1 MFAQPG
7 AATAGLLVAGLLAA
21 FAGQA
26 AGQTRDQLREQFLG
40 ECRAQVSHLTGP
52 AYKEERTTKVTACVQ
67 AKFAAHSRALAQRA
81 VAMAGSA
88 RSELKLVETRPWLV
102 AADRGPAEAKGVVYF
117 VRGYGTT
124 VDAFAPVPYFI
135 KTLSDEGW
143 DVIAAKVPQG
153 TSKDAAIEVVGAGAA
168 FMRRRM
174 SDLKGQGYKRV
185 VLSGHSWGAWAALLA
200 AQNPDF
206 AADALL
212 VSAPAIFGQR
222 VSLVNGKPNP
232 SFGLNLSELPAALNK
247 VKTPSVMILPD
258 DTTFDPDPARRGA
271 MIEKY
276 FERANVALLPFIK
289 PPGFTGH
296 LAGWLPI
303 FDYAFG
309 KCIAAFIENPSSSPC
324 TPPPLS
330 NADFRSIVDIQQVAE
345 AGSRGITS
353 AESLVGKKFL
363 AYTLSASVTQHYEYV
378 SATQRKHMQ
387 GTGTTSEGVSF
398 RKELHCVGS
407 QCSKLLKWND
417 GQLLEFDAK
426 GGRLVGWWVERR

>member
-1 MFAQPG
+1 M
-7 AATAGLLVAGLLAA
+7 
-21 FAGQA
+21 
-26 AGQTRDQLREQFLG
+26 
-40 ECRAQVSHLTGP
+40 
-52 AYKEERTTKVTACVQ
+52 
-67 AKFAAHSRALAQRA
+67 
-81 VAMAGSA
+81 
-88 RSELKLVETRPWLV
+88 
-102 AADRGPAEAKGVVYF
+102 
-117 VRGYGTT
+117 
-124 VDAFAPVPYFI
+124 
-135 KTLSDEGW
+135 
-143 DVIAAKVPQG
+143 
-153 TSKDAAIEVVGAGAA
+153 
-168 FMRRRM
+168 
-174 SDLKGQGYKRV
+174 
-185 VLSGHSWGAWAALLA
+185 
-200 AQNPDF
+200 
-206 AADALL
+206 
-212 VSAPAIFGQR
+212 
-222 VSLVNGKPNP
+222 
-232 SFGLNLSELPAALNK
+232 
-247 VKTPSVMILPD
+247 
-258 DTTFDPDPARRGA
+258 
-271 MIEKY
+271 
-276 FERANVALLPFIK
+276 ALLPFIK